1 MTGLLLL
8 LLAFPGARIA
18 NLPTGPVLEKG
29 TWLLGIS
36 HRFLS
41 AEDNS
46 RLGHALNFLK
56 DANVRLAAERGLG
69 AGLAA
74 GLSYTNYNYELGA
87 GAAWA
92 PLTQVTAYG
101 GIGTNLVERK
111 LSTTWLNAAV
121 AGRVTPS
128 AGTHLVVLPRLTAN
142 TESLYLSCGLGARLG
157 LPSDFSV
164 GLETEPMLLGPEPK
178 TGGRL
183 PAWNIALDKELGW
196 HNFTLV
202 VGNSWH
208 QTAPGWFAWANRDI
222 TKGHFRAG
230 FNVLRKL

>member
-8 LLAFPGARIA
+8 LLAFPGSRIA
-18 NLPTGPVLEKG
+18 NLPAGPVLAKG
-29 TWLLGIS
+29 NWLIGIS

-41 AEDNS
+41 SEDNS

-56 DANVRLAAERGLG
+56 DANVRLAVERGLG

-74 GLSYTNYNYELGA
+74 GLSYTSYNYELGA
-87 GAAWA
+87 SASWA
-92 PLTQVTAYG
+92 PLSLVTAYG
-101 GIGTNLVERK
+101 GVGTNLVERR

-121 AGRVTPS
+121 VGHVTPLS
-128 AGTHLVVLPRLTAN
+128 RVHLLALPRLT
-142 TESLYLSCGLGARLG
+142 TSIETLYVSCGLGAKFG

-164 GLETEPMLLGPEPK
+164 GVETEPMLLGPEPK
-178 TGGRL
+178 TGRRL
-183 PAWNIALDKELGW
+183 LAWNIALDKELGW

-208 QTAPGWFAWANRDI
+208 QTVPGWFAWANRDI

-230 FNVLRKL
+230 FNILRKL